1 MKEKPNDNKTNS
13 LYSLEE
19 LVKLGRINKSTYDK
33 VKLGSSI
40 IEKKY
45 LEKEIQY
52 SKNEKIYNTI
62 NNYFNNI
69 SYISDSEKE
78 EMEKLIFRKI
88 SKYYRYS
95 RQKIDEN

>member
-1 MKEKPNDNKTNS
+1 MEEKSNENKINS

-45 LEKEIQY
+45 LEKLA
-52 SKNEKIYNTI
+52 
-62 NNYFNNI
+62 NI
-69 SYISDSEKE
+69 IDILDKKQ
-78 EMEKLIFRKI
+78 M
-88 SKYYRYS
+88 
-95 RQKIDEN
+95 KIDLKLYPKLVKAALVKLSYVEIKLQMKFLQ